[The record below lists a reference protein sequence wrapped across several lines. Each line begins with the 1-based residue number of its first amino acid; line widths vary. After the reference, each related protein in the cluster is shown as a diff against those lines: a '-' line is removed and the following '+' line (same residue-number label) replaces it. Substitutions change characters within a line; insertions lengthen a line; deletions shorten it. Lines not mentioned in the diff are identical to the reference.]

1 VGADSVDAMEKE
13 VKMGKPKSDYVT
25 WQDATVGKSDRER
38 LIGQKGVTLWFT
50 GLSCSGKSTLANE
63 VQKRLFERGHLSYVL
78 DGDNIRQGLNRDLG
92 FSPDDRRENIR
103 RIGEVAKLFREAG
116 VITLVAFI
124 SPYRADR
131 RAARGLARRGEFV
144 EIFCCCDLETCERRD
159 VKGLYRKARS
169 GEIAEFTGV
178 SAPYEEPED
187 PEIILHTDRERVEES
202 AERVMCYLEEKGII
216 RKP

>member
-1 VGADSVDAMEKE
+1 
-13 VKMGKPKSDYVT
+13 MGKPKSDYVT